1 MAGAVPLRRPRPESN
16 MPKKRTIFFVSDGT
30 AISAET
36 LGQSLLT
43 QFNQIQF
50 NQVTV
55 PFVDTLEKARF
66 AVMQINNAEQQS
78 GMRPIIF
85 STLISDDIRQM
96 IATGKGVVFDFFD
109 TYMGRLEEEL
119 RTESSHTVGRYHGVV
134 NDTVYNFRMDAVNY
148 ALYNDDGVTT
158 KEYDQAD
165 IILVGVSRA
174 GKTPTCIYLG
184 LQFGIY
190 AANYPLTEE
199 DLVNKGGNM
208 PHVLMPFRRKLFGL
222 TISAERLH
230 TIRARR
236 RPESRYSSLEQCQME
251 VSLAESMFQYG
262 EIPFINITTMSVEEI
277 AATVLHECNLRR
289 RVV

>member
-1 MAGAVPLRRPRPESN
+1 
-16 MPKKRTIFFVSDGT
+16 MPKKRTIFFISDGT

-78 GMRPIIF
+78 GMKPIIF

-199 DLVNKGGNM
+199 DLVNRGGNM
-208 PHVLMPFRRKLFGL
+208 PHVLIPFRRKLFGL
-222 TISAERLH
+222 TIDPERLR

-236 RPESRYSSLEQCQME
+236 RPDGRYSSLEQCQTE
-251 VSLAESMFQYG
+251 VSMAEAMFQYG
-262 EIPFINITTMSVEEI
+262 KIPFINITTMSVEEI

>member
-1 MAGAVPLRRPRPESN
+1 
-16 MPKKRTIFFVSDGT
+16 MPKKRTIFFISDGT

-78 GMRPIIF
+78 GMKPIIF

-96 IATGKGVVFDFFD
+96 IATGKGVVFDFFG

-199 DLVNKGGNM
+199 DLVNRGGNM
-208 PHVLMPFRRKLFGL
+208 PNVLIPFRRKLFGL
-222 TISAERLH
+222 TIDPERLR

-236 RPESRYSSLEQCQME
+236 RPDGRYSSLEQCQME
-251 VSLAESMFQYG
+251 VSMAEAMFQYG
-262 EIPFINITTMSVEEI
+262 KIPFINITTMSVEEI

>member
-1 MAGAVPLRRPRPESN
+1 MAGAPQLRRPCPESN
-16 MPKKRTIFFVSDGT
+16 MPKKRTIFFISDGT

-43 QFNQIQF
+43 QFNQILF

-119 RTESSHTVGRYHGVV
+119 RTESSHTVGRYHSAV

-208 PHVLMPFRRKLFGL
+208 PHVLIPFRRKLFGL

-236 RPESRYSSLEQCQME
+236 RPESRYSSLEQCQTE

-262 EIPFINITTMSVEEI
+262 KIPFINITTMSVEEI

>member
-16 MPKKRTIFFVSDGT
+16 MPKKRTIFFISDGT

-208 PHVLMPFRRKLFGL
+208 PHVLMPFRSMLSFG
-222 TISAERLH
+222 TF
-230 TIRARR
+230 
-236 RPESRYSSLEQCQME
+236 SRCICFLANSL
-251 VSLAESMFQYG
+251 L
-262 EIPFINITTMSVEEI
+262 
-277 AATVLHECNLRR
+277 
-289 RVV
+289 